1 MDASS
6 PPTPS
11 RVSRLLEQ
19 VWQRGW
25 ASQPRLDPDGIAASA
40 HRREHG
46 EAKDGAWQARLE
58 LLCRSLRDEAALNAF
73 GLTAAYVQLVKLV
86 RARVRADRLIAECP
100 EIARRTLGAPVVIVG
115 QMRSGTTRIHR
126 LLACDRR
133 FAVNRMFEQLDPVP
147 YARRFDP
154 RPLAAAATG
163 WGMRL
168 GNPSLTAIHPS
179 APKAA
184 EEDFGLHAFSI
195 WGALFEGQW
204 RVPSFARHVEQ
215 ADAADVYREFALL
228 LRIASAHRNLTLE
241 KPWLLK
247 APQFAQE
254 LDALLAQFP
263 DARLIVLRRP
273 NEQLVASGASLVWQH
288 SRIQSDSVTREEV
301 GREWLRKTKLRAE
314 RMEATM
320 DRHPQLGNVSLDYA
334 DVSRDWRRAVGAI
347 YDMLGWELDAASEA
361 RMARF
366 IDRSTAH
373 HGHRYALED
382 FGLDRQAVAAAFA

>member
-1 MDASS
+1 MTTS
-6 PPTPS
+6 TPS
-11 RVSRLLEQ
+11 RVSGLLERA
-19 VWQRGW
+19 WERGW
-25 ASQPRLDPDGIAASA
+25 ATRPELESERIVEAAG
-40 HRREHG
+40 RRERAEPENG
-46 EAKDGAWQARLE
+46 PWRDRLS
-58 LLCRSLRDEAALNAF
+58 LLCGSLRDEAALNAF

-86 RARVRADRLIAECP
+86 RARVRAERLLARGADIADRSI
-100 EIARRTLGAPVVIVG
+100 RAPVVIVG

-126 LLACDRR
+126 LLACDPR
-133 FAVNRMFEQLDPVP
+133 FAFNRMFEQLDPVP
-147 YARRFDP
+147 YDLPVDP

-163 WGMRL
+163 LGMRL
-168 GNPSLTAIHPS
+168 GNRSLATIHPS
-179 APKAA
+179 APYAA

-204 RVPSFARHVEQ
+204 RVPRFALHCES
-215 ADAADVYREFALL
+215 ADAKDVYSEFAML
-228 LRIASAHRNLTLE
+228 LRIASAKRSLPDE

-273 NEQLVASGASLVWQH
+273 NEELVASGASLVWQH
-288 SRIQSDSVTREEV
+288 SRMQSNDVTRDSV
-301 GREWLRKTKLRAE
+301 GREWLRKTRLRSE
-314 RMEATM
+314 RMEAALK
-320 DRHPQLGNVSLDYA
+320 RHRNKPLVALDYA
-334 DVSRDWRRAVGAI
+334 DVSHDWRAAVGGI
-347 YDMLGWELDAASEA
+347 YSMLGWTLDRETEA

-382 FGLDRQAVAAAFA
+382 FGLDQQSVAAAFA